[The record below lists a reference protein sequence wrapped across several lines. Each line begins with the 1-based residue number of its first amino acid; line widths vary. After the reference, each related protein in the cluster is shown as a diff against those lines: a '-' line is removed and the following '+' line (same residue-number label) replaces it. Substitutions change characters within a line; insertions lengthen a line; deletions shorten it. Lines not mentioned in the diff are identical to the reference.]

1 VKSWYS
7 YLLILVLPLHSCTD
21 EADSPMFSEEK
32 VVEVLADLH
41 IAEAFLEHAAS
52 EMRDSLRIEYRA
64 QISEIHGVDLE
75 AFDVYVDELRAEPLE
90 YERIYKLVVDR
101 LELMQEGNMR

>member
-1 VKSWYS
+1 M
-7 YLLILVLPLHSCTD
+7 D
-21 EADSPMFSEEK
+21 EPEDPVFPEEK

-52 EMRDSLRIEYRA
+52 EARDSLRVEYRA
-64 QISEIHGVDLE
+64 QISKIHGVDLE
-75 AFDVYVDELRAEPLE
+75 AFDAYVDKLRAEPLE

-101 LELMQEGNMR
+101 LELMQEGNVR